1 MTVQQPTTSA
11 HIATGSAWDGREWT
25 RAEWLAYADRLL
37 DTARTFAS
45 PGHGRIHFPG
55 AEGGYGHAVDGL
67 EGFARTFLLA
77 GFRIAGAGGVGTEEL
92 ADFYRRGIT
101 TGVDP
106 EAEDRWVRL
115 DEHAQAKVEAAS
127 LALVLDMTRPWIWD
141 RLDATT
147 QQRVIAYLAPVVGD
161 ATYPKTNW
169 LWFRVVVQT
178 FLRSVGGPWSAQD
191 IADDLALHDAL
202 VREDGWISDGFERSY
217 DHYVGWALHTYPVL
231 WSRMQGAGEL
241 TGGRTAG
248 DIVRLDRFLQDAVAL
263 IGADGSPLI
272 QGRSLIYRFAA
283 AAPFWVGALAEVPSV
298 PLGQLRR
305 AANAVV
311 GHFDAAGVPG
321 DDGVLTMGW
330 HHEWRELAQ
339 SYSGPGSPYWAVK
352 GLLGVALPAD
362 HPVWAAESAPLP
374 VEAGDELRTVRP
386 AGWVISGTQA
396 DGIVRIV
403 NHGTDHA
410 ADGTLVGDSPLYAR
424 IGYSTAAGPLANQ
437 RAWDEPLEQSAAL
450 VDGDGRATHRA
461 AMELIDVRVQDDEG
475 GRVGIAASVS
485 RAHWITPRPSAHRHG
500 SGIDGDVELA
510 GLLEVHSLVRGAWE
524 VRLVRVDSL
533 EPGVD
538 AASLSLRVG
547 GWALAADTAPRSSI
561 DTAPG
566 SSTDTA
572 PRSSIDTAPRSSIE
586 DLRPDEGR
594 NAEFGPSSRLSS
606 STEDAK
612 TRETDAAASV
622 FANGLRSG
630 IRPLLGQGAVS
641 IETRDDASP
650 LGPVAAVPVV
660 AYPVEP
666 GEWTATLVELT
677 AEYLASPADA
687 AVALEADGSQ
697 TTVTV
702 TWPDGTATTSRLAHP
717 GTASDANR

>member
-1 MTVQQPTTSA
+1 MTVQQSTTSA
-11 HIATGSAWDGREWT
+11 LFATGFDWT
-25 RAEWLAYADRLL
+25 RDEWLAYADRLL
-37 DTARTFAS
+37 DTARAHAS
-45 PGHGRIHFPG
+45 PGAGRIHFPG

-77 GFRIAGAGGVGTEEL
+77 GFRIAGARGEGTEEL
-92 ADFYRRGIT
+92 ADFYRRGIV

-141 RLDATT
+141 RLDELT
-147 QQRVIAYLAPVVGD
+147 QQRVIDYLAPVVGD

-178 FLRSVGGPWSAQD
+178 FLRSVGGPWSAED
-191 IADDLALHDAL
+191 IADDLALHDVL

-231 WSRMQGAGEL
+231 WSRMRGADEL
-241 TGGRTAG
+241 AAGRTPG
-248 DIVRLDRFLQDAVAL
+248 DIARLDRFLQDAVTL
-263 IGADGSPLI
+263 VGADGSPLV

-283 AAPFWVGALAEVPSV
+283 AAPFWVGAIADVPSV

-311 GHFDAAGVPG
+311 AHFAAAGAPG
-321 DDGVLTMGW
+321 EDGVLSMGW

-352 GLLGVALPAD
+352 GLLGIALPAD
-362 HPVWAAESAPLP
+362 HPVWAAASEPLP
-374 VEAGDELRTVRP
+374 IESRDELRAVRP

-410 ADGTLVGDSPLYAR
+410 ADGSLVGDSPLYAR
-424 IGYSTAAGPLANQ
+424 IGYATAAGPLANQ
-437 RAWDEPLEQSAAL
+437 RAFEEPLEQSVAL
-450 VDGDGRATHRA
+450 VDAAGRATHRA
-461 AMELIDVRVQDDEG
+461 AMELIDVRVQDDDG

-485 RAHWITPRPSAHRHG
+485 RAHWIDVRPSPQRHG
-500 SGIDGDVELA
+500 SGVVGDIEIA
-510 GLLEVHSLVRGAWE
+510 GLVEVHSLVRGPWE
-524 VRLVRVDSL
+524 VRLARVDAL
-533 EPGVD
+533 ESGVD
-538 AASLSLRVG
+538 AASLRLRVG
-547 GWALAADTAPRSSI
+547 GWALAAATVDQERS
-561 DTAPG
+561 
-566 SSTDTA
+566 
-572 PRSSIDTAPRSSIE
+572 
-586 DLRPDEGR
+586 
-594 NAEFGPSSRLSS
+594 
-606 STEDAK
+606 
-612 TRETDAAASV
+612 DAAASV
-622 FANGLRSG
+622 FADTLSSS
-630 IRPLLGQGAVS
+630 IRPLLGIGEASV
-641 IETRDDASP
+641 ETRDDASP
-650 LGPVAAVPVV
+650 LGPIAAVPLVTF
-660 AYPVEP
+660 PVEP
-666 GEWTATLVELT
+666 GTWSATLVELT
-677 AEYLASPADA
+677 TADLASPADA
-687 AVALEADGSQ
+687 GGVALDEDGDQ

-717 GTASDANR
+717 GTAPGANR

>member
-1 MTVQQPTTSA
+1 VTVQQPTTSA
-11 HIATGSAWDGREWT
+11 RIATGSAWTGRDWT

-37 DTARTFAS
+37 DTARTHAS
-45 PGHGRIHFPG
+45 PGAGRIHFPG

-77 GFRIAGAGGVGTEEL
+77 GFRIAGARGEGTEEL
-92 ADFYRRGIT
+92 ADFYRRGIV

-106 EAEDRWVRL
+106 DAEDRWVRL

-141 RLDATT
+141 RLDEVT

-161 ATYPKTNW
+161 STYPKTNW

-191 IADDLALHDAL
+191 IADDLALHDVL

-231 WSRMQGAGEL
+231 WSRMQGAEEL
-241 TGGRTAG
+241 AAGRTAG

-263 IGADGSPLI
+263 VGADGSPLV

-283 AAPFWVGALAEVPSV
+283 AAAFWVGAIAEVPSV
-298 PLGQLRR
+298 SLGRLRR

-311 GHFDAAGVPG
+311 AHFDAADVPG
-321 DDGVLTMGW
+321 PDGVLTMGW

-352 GLLGVALPAD
+352 GLLGIALPAD
-362 HPVWAAESAPLP
+362 HSVWAAESEPLP
-374 VEAGDELRTVRP
+374 IETGDELRTVRP

-410 ADGTLVGDSPLYAR
+410 ADGSLVGDSPLYAR
-424 IGYSTAAGPLANQ
+424 IGYATAVAPLANQ
-437 RAWDEPLEQSAAL
+437 RAWEEPLEQSVAL
-450 VDGDGRATHRA
+450 VDATGRATHRA
-461 AMELIDVRVQDDEG
+461 AMDLIDVRVQDDEG
-475 GRVGIAASVS
+475 GRLGIAASVS
-485 RAHWITPRPSAHRHG
+485 RAHWITLRPSAQRHG
-500 SGIDGDVELA
+500 SGIDGDVEVA
-510 GLLEVHSLVRGAWE
+510 GLLEVHSLVRGPWE
-524 VRLVRVDSL
+524 VRLARVGSL
-533 EPGVD
+533 ESGVD
-538 AASLSLRVG
+538 AGALRLRVG
-547 GWALAADTAPRSSI
+547 GWAVAADAVDQERS
-561 DTAPG
+561 
-566 SSTDTA
+566 
-572 PRSSIDTAPRSSIE
+572 
-586 DLRPDEGR
+586 
-594 NAEFGPSSRLSS
+594 
-606 STEDAK
+606 
-612 TRETDAAASV
+612 DAAAS
-622 FANGLRSG
+622 ASAKGLRSS
-630 IRPLLGQGAVS
+630 IRPLLGSGATA

-650 LGPVAAVPVV
+650 LGPVAAVPLVSF
-660 AYPVEP
+660 PVEA
-666 GEWTATLVELT
+666 GGWIAALVELT
-677 AEYLASPADA
+677 TEDLASPADA
-687 AVALEADGSQ
+687 GAVALAADGDQ